1 LPLGPIAASAQS
13 LCGRDQIL
21 AEANRPAVAD
31 TKLEDLK
38 QRASSLSRCVPSSA
52 RRSKNAARLKREIEF
67 DRQRPAHFNQQ
78 IIDTVMVNS

>member
-52 RRSKNAARLKREIEF
+52 RRSKKRGAVQAR
-67 DRQRPAHFNQQ
+67 DRIRSATARKFTQQ
-78 IIDTVMVNS
+78 IIDTIMVSS